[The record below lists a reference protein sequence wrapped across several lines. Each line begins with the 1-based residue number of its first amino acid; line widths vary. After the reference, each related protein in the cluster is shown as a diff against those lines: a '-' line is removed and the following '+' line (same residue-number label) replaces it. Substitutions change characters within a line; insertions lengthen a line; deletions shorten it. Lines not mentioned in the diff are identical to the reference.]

1 MFFDSWEGLWRVLAV
16 GAMAYVALLL
26 LLRVSGKRTL
36 SKLNAFDLIVT
47 VALGSTLATVLLS
60 RDVALLEGILAFAV
74 LIGAQYSITALSVRS
89 ALIRRL
95 VKAEPRL
102 IFYRGQMLAEPLRAE
117 RVTRN
122 EVLAVVRSSGYADLA
137 AVRAVILETDG
148 SFNVIGNAEEAQATA
163 LADVVGM
170 GHAGD
175 STSHA
180 GSR

>member
-16 GAMAYVALLL
+16 GAMAYIALLV

-60 RDVALLEGILAFAV
+60 RDVALLEGILAFGV

-89 ALIRRL
+89 ALVRRL
-95 VKAEPRL
+95 VKSEPRL

-117 RVTRN
+117 RVTRK
-122 EVLAVVRSSGYADLA
+122 EVLAVVRASGLSDLSQ
-137 AVRAVILETDG
+137 VDAVILETDG
-148 SFNVIGNAEEAQATA
+148 SFNVIKAGGGDQGTA
-163 LADVVGM
+163 LADVIGLESARED
-170 GHAGD
+170 HSNRQAD
-175 STSHA
+175 
-180 GSR
+180 